1 MPILTESLYKPHPF
15 LKNAHIQTIYPALFR
30 RVKGVRY
37 SREKLETPDG
47 DFLDLDWSTLRSKKL
62 ALISHG
68 LEGSTDQPYVKGMV
82 KSLNENGWDV
92 LAWNFRGCGGRPSRQ
107 IHSYHSGKS
116 EDLDHVVEH
125 VLRKNYKSV
134 TLIGFSVGGNI
145 TLKYLGE
152 KGESLDPRLE
162 SSVTFS
168 VPCNLKSTSYKLAT
182 LENRIYMEWFLM
194 SLRKKVKQKENEMKL
209 FGINT
214 KKTYL
219 ISTFEE
225 FDNRFTAPLNG
236 FEDADDYWEKSSSL
250 YYLSEIKIPSLLV
263 SALDDPFLT
272 PDCFPVEEAKNNE
285 CLFLETPSCGGHVGF
300 VSPNLHYWAEERAI
314 SFLSDIK

>member
-152 KGESLDPRLE
+152 KGEGLDPRLE

>member
-1 MPILTESLYKPHPF
+1 
-15 LKNAHIQTIYPALFR
+15 
-30 RVKGVRY
+30 
-37 SREKLETPDG
+37 
-47 DFLDLDWSTLRSKKL
+47 
-62 ALISHG
+62 
-68 LEGSTDQPYVKGMV
+68 
-82 KSLNENGWDV
+82 
-92 LAWNFRGCGGRPSRQ
+92 
-107 IHSYHSGKS
+107 
-116 EDLDHVVEH
+116 
-125 VLRKNYKSV
+125 
-134 TLIGFSVGGNI
+134 
-145 TLKYLGE
+145 
-152 KGESLDPRLE
+152 
-162 SSVTFS
+162 
-168 VPCNLKSTSYKLAT
+168 
-182 LENRIYMEWFLM
+182 MEWFLL

-209 FGINT
+209 FGLNT